1 MRTALFLLAG
11 FLLLGASVIVAR
23 LFAASYPS
31 APTVA
36 TVAFLVLWLALTSF
50 NLWVGVEKAGYTVAE
65 ELPILLLL
73 FGIPA
78 GAALLIAWKAP

>member
-11 FLLLGASVIVAR
+11 FLLLAASAIVAR
-23 LFAASYPS
+23 LFAVSYPS

-36 TVAFLVLWLALTSF
+36 TIAFLALWLALTTF

-73 FGIPA
+73 FGVPA
-78 GAALLIAWKAP
+78 AAALLIAWKAP

>member
-11 FLLLGASVIVAR
+11 FLLLGASTIVGR
-23 LFAASYPS
+23 LFAPSYPS

-36 TVAFLVLWLALTSF
+36 TVAFLALWLALTSF
-50 NLWVGVEKAGYTVAE
+50 NLWVGVEKAGYTFGE

-78 GAALLIAWKAP
+78 AAALLIAWKVP